1 MHWGARDL
9 GQFPHCYTFST
20 CNSFQGLLCKEILK
34 NQYLGLT
41 SKVLWKYLILASTE
55 NISVTNSYLIQHSDQ
70 FSVQLHAQSYAQ
82 NVSREHS
89 PGVDVAAS
97 IVFVRIFHNFQSTS
111 APGSNSVSSTVFS
124 LLWVVSSMEPSAR
137 SDLARFIC
145 FLCRD
150 WCKNIDQLEKLL
162 SGLLISILQIFLVIY
177 PYPSLSG
184 SHSWSNI
191 VCVLLVCFSN
201 DQEYFLAD
209 EGK

>member
-1 MHWGARDL
+1 M
-9 GQFPHCYTFST
+9 
-20 CNSFQGLLCKEILK
+20 
-34 NQYLGLT
+34 
-41 SKVLWKYLILASTE
+41 
-55 NISVTNSYLIQHSDQ
+55 
-70 FSVQLHAQSYAQ
+70 
-82 NVSREHS
+82 
-89 PGVDVAAS
+89 
-97 IVFVRIFHNFQSTS
+97 FVRIFHNFQSTS

-162 SGLLISILQIFLVIY
+162 SGLQLISILQISLVIY
-177 PYPSLSG
+177 PYPSISG

-201 DQEYFLAD
+201 DQEKYFLAD
-209 EGK
+209 EGKWRCLASYHTNKNVHLMQYLCTPPPFHCKISFKVPKKWFIINCSVNR